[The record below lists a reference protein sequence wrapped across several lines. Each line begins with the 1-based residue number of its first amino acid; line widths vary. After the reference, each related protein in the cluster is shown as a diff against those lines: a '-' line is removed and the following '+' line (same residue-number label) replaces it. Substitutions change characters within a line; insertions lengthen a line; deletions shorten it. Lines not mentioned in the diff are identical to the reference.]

1 MANAWFSRQSLQD
14 PTEESSYVISNVT
27 PSCSGTAHICAV
39 FAENNGSDQPI
50 LDDAIFRQ
58 MILALDSST
67 SSTNV
72 KLKS

>member
-14 PTEESSYVISNVT
+14 PTVESSYVKLSVP

-39 FAENNGSDQPI
+39 FAENNGNNQPT
-50 LDDAIFRQ
+50 LDDAILRE

-72 KLKS
+72 ELKS